1 MNNNLRQLLNGLVI
15 IIGAVL
21 LVYSLL
27 EPQATVYL
35 KVTGLILIMI
45 GAYRASN
52 HWVAHRDDHLNDEE
66 E

>member
-1 MNNNLRQLLNGLVI
+1 MTNNLRQLLNSLVI
-15 IIGAVL
+15 ITGAVL

-27 EPQATVYL
+27 EAQATVYY
-35 KVTGLILIMI
+35 KVTGLVLIMI